1 VNRLKK
7 AIPKLVNSDQTVF
20 IKGRYI
26 GENIRLIDGVINFAA
41 TKNILG
47 LLLFLD
53 FERAIDSL
61 SWFFIQR
68 TFKRFNFG
76 SSMINWVKTS
86 YNNIES

>member
-7 AIPKLVNSDQTVF
+7 AIPKLVNSDQTGF
-20 IKGRYI
+20 IRGRYI

-53 FERAIDSL
+53 FERAFDSL
-61 SWFFIQR
+61 SWSFIQR